1 MSVLGK
7 IKTGEDL
14 AAAALEVVNNY
25 KTLYVTGCFGWPMTE
40 SNKTRIKDAWAA
52 NRKEPRQ
59 TNITNASVDTFGF
72 DCVNLIKA
80 LLWGWIGDVNQT
92 YGGVKYQSNG
102 VPDVDEGTMFS
113 YCTDQSSD
121 FNNIEIGEACWM
133 QGHIGIYIGNGLSI
147 ECTPAWTNNVQI
159 TACNCNKT
167 GYNRR
172 NWTKHGKLPYVT
184 YNSTGKN
191 PVPAPVEKPYTY
203 EEFIKEVQTIL
214 GVPVTSKGD
223 AATLNATVTISASI
237 NSRHA
242 LVKPLQKYLYA
253 LGYTEVGE
261 ADGDAGPKFTKAVN
275 AFQVKVCGVEQGD
288 GEITAKETSWKKLI
302 NYVPVV
308 EQEKQEIISTDL
320 KVGDKVSLAQNATY
334 TNGKAIANFVFKS
347 ILYVRE
353 IRSNG
358 DIVIST
364 LQTGAITGVVNFKF
378 LTKITETSTQPKE
391 ENNKPTEVK
400 KEETVITDWKINDE
414 VKLIQGAKYVNNKTP
429 LSWVYNSK
437 LYIREFRENESAVV
451 STQKIGPIT
460 GVVYLKDLRPFNG
473 VYDVT
478 VTASLLNVRS
488 AASTNGQIINQLK
501 KDTKCTIYEE
511 SNGWGHIVNSGWI
524 SLNYTKKV

>member
-40 SNKTRIKDAWAA
+40 SNKTRIKNAWAA

-172 NWTKHGKLPYVT
+172 NWTKHGKLPSVT

-214 GVPVTSKGD
+214 GVPVTGKGD

-275 AFQVKVCGVEQGD
+275 AF
-288 GEITAKETSWKKLI
+288 
-302 NYVPVV
+302 
-308 EQEKQEIISTDL
+308 
-320 KVGDKVSLAQNATY
+320 
-334 TNGKAIANFVFKS
+334 
-347 ILYVRE
+347 
-353 IRSNG
+353 
-358 DIVIST
+358 
-364 LQTGAITGVVNFKF
+364 
-378 LTKITETSTQPKE
+378 
-391 ENNKPTEVK
+391 
-400 KEETVITDWKINDE
+400 
-414 VKLIQGAKYVNNKTP
+414 
-429 LSWVYNSK
+429 
-437 LYIREFRENESAVV
+437 
-451 STQKIGPIT
+451 
-460 GVVYLKDLRPFNG
+460 
-473 VYDVT
+473 
-478 VTASLLNVRS
+478 
-488 AASTNGQIINQLK
+488 
-501 KDTKCTIYEE
+501 
-511 SNGWGHIVNSGWI
+511 
-524 SLNYTKKV
+524 